1 MATQWLT
8 PTKAAEYIGCSIHE
22 IYRAAEGGTL
32 VAYVKP
38 WSNKA
43 AILTSTDDLDRWIQ
57 SWPSAE
63 GVKS

>member
-8 PTKAAEYIGCSIHE
+8 PTKAAEYVGCSIHE
-22 IYRAAEGGTL
+22 IYRAAESGTL
-32 VAYVKP
+32 RAYVKP
-38 WSNKA
+38 WSKNA
-43 AILTSTDDLDRWIQ
+43 AILMSTEDLDRWIQ